1 MISIELIRKN
11 PNIVRASLLKRGEN
25 LTILEDIIK
34 KDEEYRSVLK
44 KLENLRHERNVA
56 SKAVAELK
64 AKGEKF
70 SKEVKKVNKINDEIK
85 KLEGVTKSIKEEI
98 NEKLLWIPNI
108 VHEDVP
114 EEEDKVIKEWGEIPK
129 FKFEPK
135 GHYEIL
141 SKLGADFERAS
152 KVSGARF
159 SYISDK
165 LVILEMALARFAI
178 DFMVKKGFKVFMTP
192 HMVRSKAMYG
202 TGHFPRGIEEAYK
215 IEKEDLVLIGTSEVS
230 LASYHSGE
238 ILQNLP
244 LRYSGFT
251 PCYRTEAGAHG
262 RDTKGMF
269 RTHQFHKIEQFIFCR
284 EEESWKEHELLRENV
299 EEFYK
304 VLGLP
309 YRVVIVNSKD
319 MGNAASKQYDLEV
332 WFPSQNVYRE
342 VVSCSNTLDYQARR
356 LNIKYMEK
364 GKKKYVHTLN
374 STLVAIERTIT
385 AIAENYQT
393 EDGHIK
399 VPPTL
404 VPYTGFGEI

>member
-11 PNIVRASLLKRGEN
+11 PDIVKASLLKRGED
-25 LTILEDIIK
+25 LTILDEIIK
-34 KDEEYRSVLK
+34 KDEEYRSLLK
-44 KLENLRHERNVA
+44 TLENLRHERNVA
-56 SKAVAELK
+56 SKVVADLK

-70 SKEVKKVNKINDEIK
+70 DKEVSKVNKINEEIK
-85 KLEGVTKSIKEEI
+85 KLEDKVRNMKQEI

-114 EEEDKVIKEWGEIPK
+114 EKEDKVIKKWGEIPK

-141 SKLGADFERAS
+141 SRLGADFERAS

-192 HMVRSKAMYG
+192 HLVRSRAMYG
-202 TGHFPRGIEEAYK
+202 TGHFPRGKEDAYK
-215 IEKEDLVLIGTSEVS
+215 IENEDLVLIGTSEVS
-230 LASYHSGE
+230 LASYHSDE
-238 ILQNLP
+238 IVKDLP

-251 PCYRTEAGAHG
+251 PCYRTEAAAHG

-269 RTHQFHKIEQFIFCR
+269 RTHEFYKIEQFIFCK
-284 EEESWKEHELLRENV
+284 EEDSWKEHELLRQNV

-304 VLGLP
+304 LLGLP
-309 YRVVIVNSKD
+309 YRIVIVNSKD
-319 MGNAASKQYDLEV
+319 MGNAASKQYDLEG
-332 WFPSQNVYRE
+332 WFPSQGMYRE

-364 GKKKYVHTLN
+364 GRKKYVHTLN

-393 EDGHIK
+393 ADGHIK
-399 VPPTL
+399 IPSVL
-404 VPYTGFGEI
+404 VPYTGFDEI

>member
-1 MISIELIRKN
+1 
-11 PNIVRASLLKRGEN
+11 
-25 LTILEDIIK
+25 
-34 KDEEYRSVLK
+34 
-44 KLENLRHERNVA
+44 
-56 SKAVAELK
+56 
-64 AKGEKF
+64 
-70 SKEVKKVNKINDEIK
+70 
-85 KLEGVTKSIKEEI
+85 
-98 NEKLLWIPNI
+98 
-108 VHEDVP
+108 
-114 EEEDKVIKEWGEIPK
+114 
-129 FKFEPK
+129 
-135 GHYEIL
+135 
-141 SKLGADFERAS
+141 
-152 KVSGARF
+152 
-159 SYISDK
+159 
-165 LVILEMALARFAI
+165 
-178 DFMVKKGFKVFMTP
+178 
-192 HMVRSKAMYG
+192 
-202 TGHFPRGIEEAYK
+202 
-215 IEKEDLVLIGTSEVS
+215 
-230 LASYHSGE
+230 
-238 ILQNLP
+238 
-244 LRYSGFT
+244 
-251 PCYRTEAGAHG
+251 
-262 RDTKGMF
+262 MF